1 MYAYDAPVD
10 PLDVAELDDERVE
23 FADTL
28 EDTLPVFERIGVRV
42 CISVGP
48 RVLVT
53 DVVFEGTG
61 ERLPHADEVL
71 VLDDLIDKVLVIDTR
86 DV

>member
-1 MYAYDAPVD
+1 VT
-10 PLDVAELDDERVE
+10 

-28 EDTLPVFERIGVRV
+28 EDTLPLLESTGVRV
-42 CISVGP
+42 CSSVGP
-48 RVLVT
+48 RVPLT
-53 DVVFEGTG
+53 DVVFEGTD
-61 ERLPHADEVL
+61 ERLAHADDVP

>member
-1 MYAYDAPVD
+1 MK
-10 PLDVAELDDERVE
+10 

-28 EDTLPVFERIGVRV
+28 EDTLPLLESTGVRV
-42 CISVGP
+42 CTSVGP

-53 DVVFEGTG
+53 DVVFEGAMD
-61 ERLPHADEVL
+61 RLAHADDVL